1 MEPDMSATL
10 QHPST
15 PSARR
20 PGAGEGEKGGSL
32 SPAPRRRWPWLIL
45 AGAIVLLLL
54 AVSQAI
60 LPSMAENR
68 LKDRLA
74 KDGKVSEVRVS
85 AFPAVKLMFGK
96 ADDVQIRMDSFTPPA
111 GGGETAGAGGG
122 GGLGGA
128 LARTQATDKIDVLV
142 RSLKT
147 GPVTL
152 RDARLT
158 KDGDTLRAE
167 ATVSDA
173 QLRDALPA
181 GIDVRPAATPGGQLV
196 FDGGV
201 SALGFEARAQARLLA
216 RDGKLVIQL
225 EDGPI
230 GALATVPVF
239 SDPRLDIQT
248 ISALERPGG
257 FVVRTEAITS

>member
-1 MEPDMSATL
+1 M
-10 QHPST
+10 
-15 PSARR
+15 
-20 PGAGEGEKGGSL
+20 
-32 SPAPRRRWPWLIL
+32 L
-45 AGAIVLLLL
+45 AGAIVLLLF
-54 AVSQAI
+54 AVSQAV

-68 LKDRLA
+68 LEDRLA
-74 KDGKVSEVRVS
+74 KDGKVSEVHVS

-111 GGGETAGAGGG
+111 GGGGTNGG
-122 GGLGGA
+122 GGLGAA

-142 RSLKT
+142 GSLKT

-173 QLRDALPA
+173 ELRDALPA

-201 SALGFEARAQARLLA
+201 SALGIEARAQARLLA
-216 RDGKLVIQL
+216 RDGKLVIQMQ
-225 EDGPI
+225 DGPI
-230 GALATVPVF
+230 GALAAIPVF

-248 ISALERPGG
+248 LSALERPGG